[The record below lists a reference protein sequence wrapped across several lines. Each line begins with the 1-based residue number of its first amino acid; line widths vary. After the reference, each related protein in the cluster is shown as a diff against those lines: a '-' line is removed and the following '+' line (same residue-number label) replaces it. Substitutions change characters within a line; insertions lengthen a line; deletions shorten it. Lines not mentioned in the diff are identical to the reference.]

1 MGLGKTAFKKKHRLR
16 LKVNFSL
23 KVLLLYN
30 VLISAIQ
37 QSESAICICMSPLE
51 RASHPS
57 SQSTK
62 LSSLCCTAASHWLS
76 VLHMGVC
83 ICQCYS
89 LNSLHRLLFH
99 AVSTSLQNLLD
110 CLSLLFGLPGFAP
123 YLRLEGNCAHYVT
136 LAGKEC
142 SSEHLGEESAVLER
156 APRCF
161 LTTCMQKCW
170 VFFQDHWF
178 LKLEENNAVVF
189 RDPPFWSSGSHYPL
203 VPMQRFFQQK
213 PGLLSAGLKTLL
225 MSLTE

>member
-1 MGLGKTAFKKKHRLR
+1 MGIKAWNCKVILSSNFYELLIYTLGNKCSSTVGGQQKRQWISTYLFFLFAVSAVCNYCILKSFGNLAYCPGAWSAWAFVPDRKGEAGGVMGLGKTAFKKKHRLR

-89 LNSLHRLLFH
+89 LNSLHHLLFH
-99 AVSTSLQNLLD
+99 AVSTSL
-110 CLSLLFGLPGFAP
+110 
-123 YLRLEGNCAHYVT
+123 
-136 LAGKEC
+136 
-142 SSEHLGEESAVLER
+142 
-156 APRCF
+156 
-161 LTTCMQKCW
+161 
-170 VFFQDHWF
+170 
-178 LKLEENNAVVF
+178 
-189 RDPPFWSSGSHYPL
+189 
-203 VPMQRFFQQK
+203 
-213 PGLLSAGLKTLL
+213 
-225 MSLTE
+225 